1 MSLNILIT
9 CLLKN
14 VYIYCREKFYV
25 NHFWELRVKVI
36 KIKKVTNSL
45 ITTKLKII
53 SLNKKKIEEDE

>member
-1 MSLNILIT
+1 MYIYIYIYI
-9 CLLKN
+9 
-14 VYIYCREKFYV
+14 YIYCREKFYV

>member
-14 VYIYCREKFYV
+14 VYIYIYSREKFYV

-45 ITTKLKII
+45 IPTKLKII
-53 SLNKKKIEEDE
+53 S

>member
-45 ITTKLKII
+45 IPTKLKII
-53 SLNKKKIEEDE
+53 S

>member
-1 MSLNILIT
+1 MYI
-9 CLLKN
+9 
-14 VYIYCREKFYV
+14 YIYCREKFYV